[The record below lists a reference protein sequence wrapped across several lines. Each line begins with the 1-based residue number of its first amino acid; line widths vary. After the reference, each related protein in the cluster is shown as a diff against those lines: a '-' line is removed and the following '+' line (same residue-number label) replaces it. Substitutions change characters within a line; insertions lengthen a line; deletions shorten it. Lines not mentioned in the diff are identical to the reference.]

1 MDGQI
6 TIAFRIFQGHHLSPP
21 EFHQK
26 NGGGFPL
33 GWGPWKIINPPQKAP
48 FFCGYLLGISPFKGL
63 QQWGVKQLGVFL
75 SHPNAGCPGGTRGF
89 PNSTVF
95 RTGGVEGP
103 PRWNVGKVGIRGVF
117 AAGCRCCL
125 QQVEG
130 RSYSCLNLMLKANH
144 WNLRYEISNEERNW
158 G

>member
-1 MDGQI
+1 MG
-6 TIAFRIFQGHHLSPP
+6 ALKN
-21 EFHQK
+21 HQS
-26 NGGGFPL
+26 
-33 GWGPWKIINPPQKAP
+33 PQKTT
-48 FFCGYLLGISPFKGL
+48 FFFAIYWVSPLLKGSNNG
-63 QQWGVKQLGVFL
+63 GVKQLGVFL

-130 RSYSCLNLMLKANH
+130 RSYSCLTLMLKANH
-144 WNLRYEISNEERNW
+144 WNLRYEISNEEIGTEVRMIW